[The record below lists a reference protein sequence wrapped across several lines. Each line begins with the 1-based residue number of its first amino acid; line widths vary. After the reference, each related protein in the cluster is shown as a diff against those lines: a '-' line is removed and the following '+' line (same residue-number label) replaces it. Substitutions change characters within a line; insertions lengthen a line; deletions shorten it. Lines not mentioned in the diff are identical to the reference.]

1 MKGAAVAVS
10 VVLAS
15 SLLAGCT
22 AGAPPGSPPSDPLG
36 VSLTAGSGAELGNSR
51 PQVSYDGLMVR
62 RRIVVA
68 VYPARDAD
76 LDKLRT
82 ALSTAAGSLGLAVS
96 PISPDVLGASVLQDT
111 VPEFI
116 VALPGDAASADG
128 GELVDRAFGHDLG
141 FTGLDQVHVAQVLA
155 HDLRFTVNSA
165 NPQAVADG
173 IALEG
178 ILADALGNYEARAG
192 DKELEL
198 GYTGPL
204 LSDKTVEAV
213 RRGVARAA
221 GTTADAVK
229 VAPRSGTGTGVEMD
243 NEPAEAGSAE
253 TAKPVHGH

>member
-22 AGAPPGSPPSDPLG
+22 AGAPPGSPPTDPSG
-36 VSLTAGSGAELGNSR
+36 MVLTAGLDPELGNSR

-68 VYPARDAD
+68 IYPAPGAD

-96 PISPDVLGASVLQDT
+96 QISPDVLGAKALQDT
-111 VPEFI
+111 VPEII
-116 VALPGDAASADG
+116 VALPSDAASAHG
-128 GELVDRAFGHDLG
+128 GELVDLAFGHDLS
-141 FTGLDQVHVAQVLA
+141 FTGLDQVHVAQVLV

-165 NPQAVADG
+165 NPQAVANG

-192 DKELEL
+192 GKELEL

-253 TAKPVHGH
+253 TAEPVHGH